1 MDNSHADTTEQKV
14 QSFLKSCQVCRNSDI
29 ADVNIAS
36 DPPAQLHE
44 KCQTIATDGRIIF
57 VSEDKQTG
65 RRLNAGQWSIVCSW
79 FRNVTQTDSGR
90 ERVVS

>member
-1 MDNSHADTTEQKV
+1 MLTRQNKKYNR
-14 QSFLKSCQVCRNSDI
+14 FKSCQVCRNSDI

-36 DPPAQLHE
+36 DPAAQLHE